1 MGSLGLSK
9 LGFEYRELPD
19 SATRAM
25 EKAACAGGPA
35 GLLSAVTRDVV
46 SAALCEGVVSNFVHS
61 LGSMDALWFS
71 ADIDRDRDRI
81 SRDVDVDRRKML
93 SHQLCIEVCKAIE
106 VHAPSMNEQAISNT
120 LFGLAKVRTTASLL
134 LMLLSC
140 IVYIV

>member
-1 MGSLGLSK
+1 MGSSGLSK

-25 EKAACAGGPA
+25 EKAACAGGPV
-35 GLLSAVTRDVV
+35 GLLSAVTRDVA

-71 ADIDRDRDRI
+71 ADIDRDRDNI
-81 SRDVDVDRRKML
+81 SRDVDVDWRRML

-120 LFGLAKVRTTASLL
+120 LFGLAKVRPTASLL

-140 IVYIV
+140 IA

>member
-1 MGSLGLSK
+1 MGSSGLSK

-35 GLLSAVTRDVV
+35 GLLSAVTRDVA

-71 ADIDRDRDRI
+71 ADIDRDNI

>member
-1 MGSLGLSK
+1 MGSSGLSK

-25 EKAACAGGPA
+25 EKAACAA
-35 GLLSAVTRDVV
+35 GLLSAVTRDVA

-71 ADIDRDRDRI
+71 ADIDIDNI
-81 SRDVDVDRRKML
+81 SRDVDLDRRKML

-140 IVYIV
+140 IV

>member
-1 MGSLGLSK
+1 MDITTLLDGSSGLSK

-25 EKAACAGGPA
+25 EKAACAA

-71 ADIDRDRDRI
+71 ADIDRDSI
-81 SRDVDVDRRKML
+81 SREVDVDRRRML

-140 IVYIV
+140 IV

>member
-1 MGSLGLSK
+1 MGSSGLSK

-25 EKAACAGGPA
+25 EKAACAA
-35 GLLSAVTRDVV
+35 GLLSAVTRDVA

-71 ADIDRDRDRI
+71 ADRDRDKDSI

-140 IVYIV
+140 IA

>member
-1 MGSLGLSK
+1 MGSSGLSK

-35 GLLSAVTRDVV
+35 GLLSAVTRDVA

-71 ADIDRDRDRI
+71 ADIDIDNI
-81 SRDVDVDRRKML
+81 SRDVDLDRRKML

-140 IVYIV
+140 IV